1 MKMKTLIILLVT
13 IGFIQVSYGHALW
26 IQTKAQSNI
35 NQTHEVKIF
44 YGEFESQEFDEVDK
58 WYSDVKDFKLYL
70 TLPNG
75 ERKELDTKADKN
87 CFTANFSPDQE
98 GVYTLHVDH
107 PAKEMYEGRRFDFSS
122 TAFVSV
128 GEKSTNPTIASPFF
142 IQTSSNAVN
151 TGDSVEAF
159 VLVDQKPAENIE
171 VQIIRA
177 DGWIKTVKTD
187 KQGKISFSPDW
198 KGNYILEASQTVEK
212 KDQWEGKPL
221 NSIWR
226 GSTTLIQVI

>member
-1 MKMKTLIILLVT
+1 LIILLVT
-13 IGFIQVSYGHALW
+13 LGFIQFSYGHALW
-26 IQTKAQSNI
+26 IQTKSQSKI

-70 TLPNG
+70 VLPNG
-75 ERKELDTKADKN
+75 ESKELQTTADKN
-87 CFTANFSPDQE
+87 CFTANFSPEEE
-98 GVYTLHVDH
+98 GLYTLHIAH

-128 GEKSTNPTIASPFF
+128 GNKASISKIESPFY
-142 IQTSSNAVN
+142 IQTTTNSVNA
-151 TGDSVEAF
+151 GQAVEATVF
-159 VLVDQKPAENIE
+159 VDQKPADNIE

-187 KQGKISFSPDW
+187 KQGKISFDSDW
-198 KGNYILEASQTVEK
+198 KGNYILEASQTVDK
-212 KDQWEGKPL
+212 KDQWDGKQM

-226 GSTTLIQVI
+226 GTTTLIQII